1 MLYCFSQAIYDN
13 EELQNIL
20 SSVTEN
26 DAVVLWQNAVLLA
39 VKLPHYFNDCKGQC
53 FVMEEDIFARN
64 LAALLPKENKVRL
77 ISMTDFVEITERYFP
92 QLAL

>member
-1 MLYCFSQAIYDN
+1 MLYSLSQAIYDN

-26 DAVVLWQNAVLLA
+26 DAVVLWQNGVLLA
-39 VKLPHYFNDCKGQC
+39 VKFPHYFNDSKGQC
-53 FVMEEDIFARN
+53 FALEDDILSRN
-64 LAALLPKENKVRL
+64 LTALLPQESKVRL